1 MIRYTQKVRNI
12 LNFIDKYG
20 FITSKICANLFYKDN
35 KYKLDMARRT
45 LNKLVNN
52 KDIISNTSCFGKELI
67 YQFNKNIVSEHRYA
81 LLNLYSEINCI
92 VNNIEYFKLEEQWLE
107 GKRKSDAHIIIS
119 NIINGDEV
127 FKSYLIEYDKYHK
140 TDIKKYEEI
149 YNSNEVQQW
158 YLNRYEINNY
168 FPIVMIVNYSGKVNQ
183 NSDNFNIIA
192 LDYDFTDLTHKILLD

>member
-35 KYKLDMARRT
+35 KYKIDMARRT

-92 VNNIEYFKLEEQWLE
+92 VNNIEYFKL
-107 GKRKSDAHIIIS
+107 
-119 NIINGDEV
+119 
-127 FKSYLIEYDKYHK
+127 
-140 TDIKKYEEI
+140 
-149 YNSNEVQQW
+149 VQQW
-158 YLNRYEINNY
+158 YSNRYEINNY

-192 LDYDFTDLTHKILLD
+192 LDYDFTDLAHKILLN